1 MEDGKLNTQSG
12 DDEEEFRDAL
22 DDFTFYDCEET
33 FSDPIVSNGVVL
45 PEDETV
51 PPATLRLRR
60 SRNASGGDST
70 DVLRP
75 SSSVSFENF
84 LRSGDEKVELSS
96 RTKECEKKLEN
107 ENSESV
113 EPGNGLETAK
123 DSADGKNNEKN
134 DERSNLTGE
143 NDNIG
148 DGLHGEELN
157 LRENCDAHMSPLL
170 TLAGIMIKVISF
182 QFDMLV
188 KSFMFPLRL
197 IYYLYMLVFDPF
209 GFLKRGREYLI
220 QEMKSIWSLVFDN
233 VSPFVYEWLKDHQA
247 IWKLGLKC
255 GWGLV
260 WSSYVCSVLVAL
272 LVSAFVMGGLLIRG
286 VVEEPMRMK
295 TSLNFDY
302 TAKSP
307 VAFVPITAFP
317 ELSHDIYHEAMPGLA
332 MESGSRAIPPK
343 YKLQTAISL
352 TLPESEYN
360 QNLGIFQVRVDF
372 LATDGKTLASSRRP
386 CMLQYRS
393 QPIRLLLTLLKVAP
407 ILTGYTTETQNL
419 KINFRGFTEGDVPTA
434 CLRVVIEQRAEF
446 LPGAGIPEIYAASLT
461 LESKL
466 PLLKRAL
473 WFWKKTLFVWISMA
487 IFIMELVFALICCKP
502 IIVPKIKLREAT
514 NRGASQN
521 DRPSQN

>member
-1 MEDGKLNTQSG
+1 MEDAKLNTLSG

-22 DDFTFYDCEET
+22 DDFTFYDCEDT
-33 FSDPIVSNGVVL
+33 FSDPIKSNGVML
-45 PEDETV
+45 PEDQTV
-51 PPATLRLRR
+51 PPATIRLRR
-60 SRNASGGDST
+60 SRKACGGDSM
-70 DVLRP
+70 DMSRP

-84 LRSGDEKVELSS
+84 LRSGDKKVKLSS

-113 EPGNGLETAK
+113 EPGNGLDTAK
-123 DSADGKNNEKN
+123 DIADGESNEKN
-134 DERSNLTGE
+134 DECSNLTGE
-143 NDNIG
+143 NTNIE
-148 DGLHGEELN
+148 DGLHRDELN
-157 LRENCDAHMSPLL
+157 SRENCDVQMSPLL
-170 TLAGIMIKVISF
+170 TLAGITIKVISF
-182 QFDMLV
+182 QIDMLV
-188 KSFMFPLRL
+188 KSFMFPFRL

-272 LVSAFVMGGLLIRG
+272 LVSAFVMGGLLIRV

-317 ELSHDIYHEAMPGLA
+317 ELSHDIYHEEMPGLA
-332 MESGSRAIPPK
+332 MGSGSRAIPPY

-372 LATDGKTLASSRRP
+372 LSTD
-386 CMLQYRS
+386 
-393 QPIRLLLTLLKVAP
+393 
-407 ILTGYTTETQNL
+407 ETQNL

-446 LPGAGIPEIYAASLT
+446 LPGAGIPEIYAASLI

-473 WFWKKTLFVWISMA
+473 WFWKKTLFVWISMT
-487 IFIMELVFALICCKP
+487 IFIMELAFALICCKP
-502 IIVPKIKLREAT
+502 IIVPKIKLREVT

-521 DRPSQN
+521 DRPSQR

>member
-1 MEDGKLNTQSG
+1 MEDAKLNTLSG

-22 DDFTFYDCEET
+22 DDFTFYDCEEH

-45 PEDETV
+45 QEDETV
-51 PPATLRLRR
+51 PTATLRLRR
-60 SRNASGGDST
+60 SRKASGGDSM
-70 DVLRP
+70 DMSRP
-75 SSSVSFENF
+75 SSSVTFENI
-84 LRSGDEKVELSS
+84 LNSGDEKVKLSFT
-96 RTKECEKKLEN
+96 TKECEKKLEN

-123 DSADGKNNEKN
+123 DSADGENNEKN

-143 NDNIG
+143 NNNIEGGLVG
-148 DGLHGEELN
+148 D
-157 LRENCDAHMSPLL
+157 ENCDAHMSPLL
-170 TLAGIMIKVISF
+170 TLAGLTIKVISF
-182 QFDMLV
+182 QIDMLV

-209 GFLKRGREYLI
+209 GFLKRGREYLL
-220 QEMKSIWSLVFDN
+220 QEMKSIWSLVFEN

-260 WSSYVCSVLVAL
+260 WSSYVCTVLVAL
-272 LVSAFVMGGLLIRG
+272 LVSAFVMGGLLIRV

-295 TSLNFDY
+295 TNLNFDY
-302 TAKSP
+302 TEKSP
-307 VAFVPITAFP
+307 VAFVPITAFS
-317 ELSHDIYHEAMPGLA
+317 ELSHDIHLEEMPGLA
-332 MESGSRAIPPK
+332 MGSGSRAIPPN
-343 YKLQTAISL
+343 YKFQAAISL

-372 LATDGKTLASSRRP
+372 LATDGTTLASSKRP

-419 KINFRGFTEGDVPTA
+419 KINFRGFTEGNVPTA

-473 WFWKKTLFVWISMA
+473 WFWKKTLFVWISMT
-487 IFIMELVFALICCKP
+487 IFIMELAFALICCKP
-502 IIVPKIKLREAT
+502 IIVPKIKLREAS

-521 DRPSQN
+521 ECPSQS

>member
-1 MEDGKLNTQSG
+1 MEDAKLNTQSG

-22 DDFTFYDCEET
+22 DDFTFYDCEDT
-33 FSDPIVSNGVVL
+33 FSDPIKSNGVML
-45 PEDETV
+45 PEDQTV

-60 SRNASGGDST
+60 SRKACGGDSM
-70 DVLRP
+70 DMSRP
-75 SSSVSFENF
+75 SSSVSFEIF
-84 LRSGDEKVELSS
+84 LRSGDEKVKLSS

-113 EPGNGLETAK
+113 EPGNGLDTAK
-123 DSADGKNNEKN
+123 DIADGESNEKN
-134 DERSNLTGE
+134 DECSNLTGE
-143 NDNIG
+143 NTNIE
-148 DGLHGEELN
+148 DGLHRDELN
-157 LRENCDAHMSPLL
+157 SRENCDVQMSPLL
-170 TLAGIMIKVISF
+170 TLAGVTIKVISF
-182 QFDMLV
+182 QIDMLV
-188 KSFMFPLRL
+188 KSFMFPFRL

-220 QEMKSIWSLVFDN
+220 QELKSIWSLVFDN

-260 WSSYVCSVLVAL
+260 WSSYVCSVLVA
-272 LVSAFVMGGLLIRG
+272 F
-286 VVEEPMRMK
+286 
-295 TSLNFDY
+295 
-302 TAKSP
+302 KSP

-317 ELSHDIYHEAMPGLA
+317 ELSHDIYHEEMPGLA
-332 MESGSRAIPPK
+332 MGSGSRAIPPN

-372 LATDGKTLASSRRP
+372 LSTDGKTLASSRRP

-407 ILTGYTTETQNL
+407 ILTGYTTETQHL

-446 LPGAGIPEIYAASLT
+446 LPGAGIPEIYAASLI
-461 LESKL
+461 LETKL

-473 WFWKKTLFVWISMA
+473 WLIPVICKHVLTLGNG
-487 IFIMELVFALICCKP
+487 K
-502 IIVPKIKLREAT
+502 
-514 NRGASQN
+514 
-521 DRPSQN
+521 

>member
-1 MEDGKLNTQSG
+1 MEDAKLNTQSG

-22 DDFTFYDCEET
+22 DDFTFYDCEDT
-33 FSDPIVSNGVVL
+33 FSDPIKSNGVML
-45 PEDETV
+45 PEDQTV

-60 SRNASGGDST
+60 SRKACGGDSM
-70 DVLRP
+70 DMSRP

-84 LRSGDEKVELSS
+84 LRSGDEKVKLSS

-113 EPGNGLETAK
+113 EPGNGLDTAK
-123 DSADGKNNEKN
+123 DIADGESNEKN
-134 DERSNLTGE
+134 DECSNLTGE
-143 NDNIG
+143 NTNIE
-148 DGLHGEELN
+148 DGLHSDELN
-157 LRENCDAHMSPLL
+157 SRENCDVQMSPLL
-170 TLAGIMIKVISF
+170 TLAGITIKVISF
-182 QFDMLV
+182 QID
-188 KSFMFPLRL
+188 
-197 IYYLYMLVFDPF
+197 I
-209 GFLKRGREYLI
+209 
-220 QEMKSIWSLVFDN
+220 
-233 VSPFVYEWLKDHQA
+233 
-247 IWKLGLKC
+247 
-255 GWGLV
+255 
-260 WSSYVCSVLVAL
+260 YVCSVLVAL
-272 LVSAFVMGGLLIRG
+272 LVSAFVMGGLLIRV

-317 ELSHDIYHEAMPGLA
+317 ELSHDIYHEEMPGLA
-332 MESGSRAIPPK
+332 MGSGSRAIPPY

-372 LATDGKTLASSRRP
+372 LSTDGKTLASSRRP

-446 LPGAGIPEIYAASLT
+446 LPGAGIPEIYAASLI

-473 WFWKKTLFVWISMA
+473 WFWKKTLFVWISMT
-487 IFIMELVFALICCKP
+487 IFIMELAFALICCKP
-502 IIVPKIKLREAT
+502 IIVPKIKLREVT

-521 DRPSQN
+521 DRPSQR